1 VSLSE
6 KIITMKKSKFPSWND
21 LESNKKRLEIREII
35 KNRRLIGMRRVI
47 TGHDKNG
54 KSIVVLDGPPA
65 RSIGEDVGGL
75 FELWNTDGNII
86 NTQDNIDRADDEIIL
101 SPPSNGSKFRYFQ
114 INPTPEGIP
123 MDIMQDIAADAFEKI
138 GAAHHR
144 IDTTKHPAMHKT
156 ETIDYII
163 LLKGDV
169 TLILDQEEVDIK
181 PFDVVVQR
189 GTNHAWVNNGSDP
202 ALLIAVLIDSE
213 LN

>member
-1 VSLSE
+1 
-6 KIITMKKSKFPSWND
+6 
-21 LESNKKRLEIREII
+21 
-35 KNRRLIGMRRVI
+35 MRRVV

>member
-1 VSLSE
+1 
-6 KIITMKKSKFPSWND
+6 MC
-21 LESNKKRLEIREII
+21 
-35 KNRRLIGMRRVI
+35 MRRVI

-54 KSIVVLDGPPA
+54 KSIVVLDGTPA

-75 FELWNTDGNII
+75 FELWNTDGNTI

-123 MDIMQDIAADAFEKI
+123 MDIMQDIAADAFKKI

>member
-1 VSLSE
+1 
-6 KIITMKKSKFPSWND
+6 M
-21 LESNKKRLEIREII
+21 
-35 KNRRLIGMRRVI
+35 GMRRVI

-75 FELWNTDGNII
+75 FELWNTDGNTI
-86 NTQDNIDRADDEIIL
+86 NTQDNIDRADDEVIL

-123 MDIMQDIAADAFEKI
+123 MDIMQDIAADAFDKI

>member
-1 VSLSE
+1 
-6 KIITMKKSKFPSWND
+6 
-21 LESNKKRLEIREII
+21 
-35 KNRRLIGMRRVI
+35 MRRVI
-47 TGHDKNG
+47 TGHDENG

-75 FELWNTDGNII
+75 FELWNTDGNMI
-86 NTQDNIDRADDEIIL
+86 NTTDKIDRADSKIIL

-114 INPTPEGIP
+114 INPTPEGVP
-123 MDIMQDIAADAFEKI
+123 MDVMQDMAAEAFEKI
-138 GAAHHR
+138 GASHHR
-144 IDTTKHPAMHKT
+144 VDTTKHPAMHKT
-156 ETIDYII
+156 DTIDYII

-189 GTNHAWVNNGSDP
+189 GTNHAWVNNGSEP
-202 ALLIAVLIDSE
+202 ALLIAILIDSD

>member
-1 VSLSE
+1 
-6 KIITMKKSKFPSWND
+6 
-21 LESNKKRLEIREII
+21 
-35 KNRRLIGMRRVI
+35 MRRVI

-75 FELWNTDGNII
+75 FELWNTDGNTI

-101 SPPSNGSKFRYFQ
+101 YPPSNGSKFRYFQ

-123 MDIMQDIAADAFEKI
+123 MDIMQDIAADAFDKI

-213 LN
+213 LS